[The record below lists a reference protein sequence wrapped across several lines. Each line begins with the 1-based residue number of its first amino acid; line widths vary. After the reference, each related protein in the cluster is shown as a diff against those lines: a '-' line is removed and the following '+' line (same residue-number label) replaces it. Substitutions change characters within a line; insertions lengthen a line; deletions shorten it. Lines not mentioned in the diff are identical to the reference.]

1 MMGDS
6 TDSQRTPEELIRK
19 GFIILDKPAGPTSHE
34 VAAWVKRILHID
46 KAGHSGTLDP
56 KATGVLPILL
66 QDSTKAVGAL
76 VRLPKEY
83 VCVLHLH
90 KTVAEREL
98 LDVSKE
104 FTGVLYQR
112 PPLKSAVKRQIRK
125 REVYY
130 INVLERE
137 GNDVLLQ
144 IGCEAGTYIRKLCH
158 DIGEALG
165 IGAHMQELR
174 RTKVGP
180 FDESKL
186 TTLHDL
192 TDAYHFWI
200 EDNDEA
206 PLRNII
212 MPLERALEHLPK
224 IIIRD
229 TAVDAIC
236 HGARLAEPGVVSMPS
251 LETKQLVGIYSAKHE
266 IVALGISVLEG
277 GIIADVK
284 RVMMAPGTYPRY
296 WKSGKTRTN
305 APGT

>member
-1 MMGDS
+1 MSNSADG
-6 TDSQRTPEELIRK
+6 QRTIDELIRK
-19 GFIILDKPAGPTSHE
+19 GVINLDKPAGPTSHE
-34 VAAWVKRILHID
+34 VAAWVKRILQIK

-66 QDSTKAVGAL
+66 QDATKAVGAL

-90 KTVAEREL
+90 KRVPEGEL
-98 LDVSKE
+98 LDVLKE

-125 REVYY
+125 REVYF
-130 INVLERE
+130 IDVLERE
-137 GNDVLLQ
+137 GNDVLLK

-158 DIGEALG
+158 DVGEALG
-165 IGAHMQELR
+165 VGAHMQELR

-186 TTLHDL
+186 ATLHDL

-200 EDNDEA
+200 EDNDET

-212 MPLERALEHLPK
+212 MPLERALDHLPR

-236 HGARLAEPGVVSMPS
+236 HGARLAEPGVIS
-251 LETKQLVGIYSAKHE
+251 LPRLDAKQLVGMYTTRDE

-277 GIIADVK
+277 GIVAEVK
-284 RVMMAPGTYPRY
+284 RVMMAPGTYPRS
-296 WKSGKTRTN
+296 WKSRKTNRP
-305 APGT
+305 ASGT

>member
-1 MMGDS
+1 MSNSADG
-6 TDSQRTPEELIRK
+6 QRTIDELIRK
-19 GFIILDKPAGPTSHE
+19 GVIILDKPAGPTSHE
-34 VAAWVKRILHID
+34 VAAWVKRILQIK

-66 QDSTKAVGAL
+66 QDATKAVGAL

-90 KTVAEREL
+90 KRVPEKEL
-98 LDVSKE
+98 LDVLKE

-130 INVLERE
+130 IDALERE
-137 GNDVLLQ
+137 GNDVLLK

-158 DIGEALG
+158 DVGEALG
-165 IGAHMQELR
+165 VGAHMQELR

-186 TTLHDL
+186 ATLHDL

-200 EDNDEA
+200 EDNDET

-212 MPLERALEHLPK
+212 MPLERALEHLPR

-236 HGARLAEPGVVSMPS
+236 HGARLAEPGVIS
-251 LETKQLVGIYSAKHE
+251 LPQLDAKQLVGLYTARDE

-277 GIIADVK
+277 GIVAEVK
-284 RVMMAPGTYPRY
+284 RVMMAPGTYPRS
-296 WKSGKTRTN
+296 WKSRKTNTPAR
-305 APGT
+305 GT

>member
-1 MMGDS
+1 MSNSADG
-6 TDSQRTPEELIRK
+6 QRTIDELIRK
-19 GFIILDKPAGPTSHE
+19 GVINLDKPAGPTSHE
-34 VAAWVKRILHID
+34 VAAWVKRILQIK

-66 QDSTKAVGAL
+66 QDATKAVGAL

-90 KTVAEREL
+90 KRVPEGEL
-98 LDVSKE
+98 LDVLKE

-130 INVLERE
+130 IDVLERE
-137 GNDVLLQ
+137 GNDVLLK

-158 DIGEALG
+158 DVGEALG
-165 IGAHMQELR
+165 VGAHMQELR

-186 TTLHDL
+186 ATLHDL

-200 EDNDEA
+200 EDNDET

-212 MPLERALEHLPK
+212 MPLERALDHLPR

-236 HGARLAEPGVVSMPS
+236 HGARLAEPGVIS
-251 LETKQLVGIYSAKHE
+251 LPRLDAKQLVGMYTTRDE

-277 GIIADVK
+277 GIVAEVK
-284 RVMMAPGTYPRY
+284 RVMMAPGTYPRS
-296 WKSGKTRTN
+296 WKSRKTNRP
-305 APGT
+305 ASGT

>member
-1 MMGDS
+1 MSNSADG
-6 TDSQRTPEELIRK
+6 QRTIDELIRK
-19 GFIILDKPAGPTSHE
+19 GVIILDKPAGPTSHE
-34 VAAWVKRILHID
+34 VAAWVKRILQIK

-66 QDSTKAVGAL
+66 QDATKAVGAL

-90 KTVAEREL
+90 KRVPEREL
-98 LDVSKE
+98 LDVLKE

-130 INVLERE
+130 IDALERE
-137 GNDVLLQ
+137 GNDVLLK

-158 DIGEALG
+158 DVGEALG
-165 IGAHMQELR
+165 VGAHMQELR

-186 TTLHDL
+186 ATLHDL

-200 EDNDEA
+200 EDNDET

-212 MPLERALEHLPK
+212 MPLERALEHLPR

-236 HGARLAEPGVVSMPS
+236 HGARLAEPGVIS
-251 LETKQLVGIYSAKHE
+251 LPRLDAKQLVGMYTARDE

-277 GIIADVK
+277 GIVAEVK
-284 RVMMAPGTYPRY
+284 RVMMAPGTYPRS
-296 WKSGKTRTN
+296 WKSRKTNTPAR
-305 APGT
+305 GT

>member
-1 MMGDS
+1 MVDTPDS
-6 TDSQRTPEELIRK
+6 RRTPEELIRK
-19 GFIILDKPAGPTSHE
+19 GVIILDKPTGPTSHE
-34 VAAWVKRILHID
+34 VSAWVKRILHIN

-66 QDSTKAVGAL
+66 QDATKAVGAL

-90 KTVAEREL
+90 KMVAEREL
-98 LDVSKE
+98 RDVSKE

-165 IGAHMQELR
+165 VGAHMQELR

-192 TDAYHFWI
+192 TDAYHFWV
-200 EDNDEA
+200 EDADETS
-206 PLRNII
+206 LRNII

-236 HGARLAEPGVVSMPS
+236 HGARLAEPGVVSLPRVDA
-251 LETKQLVGIYSAKHE
+251 KQLVGIYSTKDE
-266 IVALGISVLEG
+266 LVALGISVLEG
-277 GIIADVK
+277 GIIAEVK
-284 RVMMAPGTYPRY
+284 RVMMEPGTYPRY
-296 WKSGKTRTN
+296 WKSRKTATK
-305 APGT
+305 AGGA

>member
-1 MMGDS
+1 MSNSADC
-6 TDSQRTPEELIRK
+6 QRTIDELIRK
-19 GFIILDKPAGPTSHE
+19 GVINLDKPAGPTSHE
-34 VAAWVKRILHID
+34 VAAWVKRILQIK

-66 QDSTKAVGAL
+66 QDATKAVGAL

-90 KTVAEREL
+90 KRVPEGEL
-98 LDVSKE
+98 LDVLKE

-125 REVYY
+125 REVYF
-130 INVLERE
+130 IDVLERE
-137 GNDVLLQ
+137 GNDVLLK

-158 DIGEALG
+158 DVGEALG
-165 IGAHMQELR
+165 VGAHMQELR

-186 TTLHDL
+186 ATLHDL

-200 EDNDEA
+200 EDNDET

-212 MPLERALEHLPK
+212 MPLERALEHLPR

-236 HGARLAEPGVVSMPS
+236 HGARLAEPGVIS
-251 LETKQLVGIYSAKHE
+251 LPRLDAKQLVGMYTTRDE

-277 GIIADVK
+277 GIVAEVK
-284 RVMMAPGTYPRY
+284 RVMMAPGTYPRS
-296 WKSGKTRTN
+296 WKSRKTNRP
-305 APGT
+305 ASGT

>member
-1 MMGDS
+1 MSNSADG
-6 TDSQRTPEELIRK
+6 QRTIDELIRK
-19 GFIILDKPAGPTSHE
+19 GVIILDKPAGPTSHE
-34 VAAWVKRILHID
+34 VAAWVKRILQIK

-66 QDSTKAVGAL
+66 QDATKAVGAL

-90 KTVAEREL
+90 KRVPEGEL
-98 LDVSKE
+98 LDVLKE

-130 INVLERE
+130 IDALERE
-137 GNDVLLQ
+137 GNDVLLK

-158 DIGEALG
+158 DVGEALG
-165 IGAHMQELR
+165 VGAHMQELR

-186 TTLHDL
+186 ATLHDL

-200 EDNDEA
+200 EDNDET

-212 MPLERALEHLPK
+212 MPLERALEHLPR

-236 HGARLAEPGVVSMPS
+236 HGARLAEPGVIS
-251 LETKQLVGIYSAKHE
+251 LPRLDAKQLVGMYTARDE
-266 IVALGISVLEG
+266 IVALGISVLDG
-277 GIIADVK
+277 GIVAEVK
-284 RVMMAPGTYPRY
+284 RVMMAPGTYPRS
-296 WKSGKTRTN
+296 WKSRKTNTPAR
-305 APGT
+305 GT

>member
-1 MMGDS
+1 MTNSADG
-6 TDSQRTPEELIRK
+6 QRTIDELIRK
-19 GFIILDKPAGPTSHE
+19 GVIILDKPAGPTSHE
-34 VAAWVKRILHID
+34 VAAWVKRILQIK

-66 QDSTKAVGAL
+66 QDATKAVGAL

-90 KTVAEREL
+90 KRVPEGEL
-98 LDVSKE
+98 LGVLKE

-130 INVLERE
+130 IDVLERE
-137 GNDVLLQ
+137 GNDVLLK

-158 DIGEALG
+158 DVGEALG
-165 IGAHMQELR
+165 VGAHMQELR

-186 TTLHDL
+186 ATLHDL

-200 EDNDEA
+200 EDNDET

-212 MPLERALEHLPK
+212 MPLERALGHLPR

-236 HGARLAEPGVVSMPS
+236 HGARLAEPGVIS
-251 LETKQLVGIYSAKHE
+251 LPRLDAKQLVGLYTARDE

-277 GIIADVK
+277 GIVAEVK
-284 RVMMAPGTYPRY
+284 RVMMAPGTYPRS
-296 WKSGKTRTN
+296 WKSRKTNTPARRT
-305 APGT
+305 

>member
-1 MMGDS
+1 MTNSDVQI
-6 TDSQRTPEELIRK
+6 TIDELLRK
-19 GFIILDKPAGPTSHE
+19 GVINLDKPAGPSSHE
-34 VAAWVKRILHID
+34 TAAWVKQILRVK

-66 QDSTKAVGAL
+66 QDATKVGGAL

-90 KTVAEREL
+90 KKVPQGGL
-98 LDVSKE
+98 LNVVKE

-112 PPLKSAVKRQIRK
+112 PPLKSAVKRQLRK
-125 REVYY
+125 REVYF
-130 INVLERE
+130 IEVLERE
-137 GNDVLLQ
+137 GTDVLLKV
-144 IGCEAGTYIRKLCH
+144 GCEAGTYIRKLCH

-165 IGAHMQELR
+165 VGAHMQELR
-174 RTKVGP
+174 RTKAGP

-206 PLRNII
+206 PLRSII
-212 MPLERALEHLPK
+212 VPVERALGHLPR
-224 IIIRD
+224 IVIRE

-236 HGARLAEPGVVSMPS
+236 HGARLAEPGVIS
-251 LETKQLVGIYSAKHE
+251 LPNFEAKQLVGIYTE
-266 IVALGISVLEG
+266 RDELVALGISVLKG
-277 GIIADVK
+277 GIIAEVK
-284 RVMMAPGTYPRY
+284 RVLMAPGTYPRH
-296 WKSGKTRTN
+296 WKSRKTDASARIRS
-305 APGT
+305 

>member
-1 MMGDS
+1 MADPA
-6 TDSQRTPEELIRK
+6 DFQRTPEELIRK
-19 GFIILDKPAGPTSHE
+19 GVIILDKPAGPTSHE
-34 VAAWVKRILHID
+34 VAAWVKRILHIN

-56 KATGVLPILL
+56 KATGVLPIML
-66 QDSTKAVGAL
+66 QDATKAVGAL

-90 KTVAEREL
+90 KMVPEGAL

-137 GNDVLLQ
+137 SNDVLLK

-165 IGAHMQELR
+165 VGAHMQELR

-180 FDESKL
+180 FDESML

-192 TDAYHFWI
+192 TDSYHFWI
-200 EDNDEA
+200 EDNDETS
-206 PLRNII
+206 LCNLI
-212 MPLERALEHLPK
+212 MPLERALQHLPK

-236 HGARLAEPGVVSMPS
+236 HGARLAQPGVVSLPH
-251 LETKQLVGIYSAKHE
+251 LDTKQLVGIYSAKGE
-266 IVALGISVLEG
+266 IVALGISVLGG

-296 WKSGKTRTN
+296 WKSRKSIAN
-305 APGT
+305 AGGT

>member
-1 MMGDS
+1 MTNSADG
-6 TDSQRTPEELIRK
+6 QRTVDELIRK
-19 GFIILDKPAGPTSHE
+19 GAINLDKPAGPTSHE
-34 VAAWVKRILHID
+34 VAAWVKRILQIK

-66 QDSTKAVGAL
+66 QDATKAVGAL

-90 KTVAEREL
+90 KRVPEGEL

-130 INVLERE
+130 IDVLERQ
-137 GNDVLLQ
+137 GNDVLLK

-158 DIGEALG
+158 DVGEALG
-165 IGAHMQELR
+165 VGAHMQELR

-200 EDNDEA
+200 EDNDET

-212 MPLERALEHLPK
+212 MPLERALGHLPR

-236 HGARLAEPGVVSMPS
+236 HGARLAEPGVVSLPP
-251 LETKQLVGIYSAKHE
+251 LDAKQLVGIYTARDE

-277 GIIADVK
+277 GIVAEVK
-284 RVMMAPGTYPRY
+284 RVLMAPGTYPRC
-296 WKSGKTRTN
+296 WKSRKTN
-305 APGT
+305 QPASGT

>member
-1 MMGDS
+1 MSSSADG
-6 TDSQRTPEELIRK
+6 QRTIDELIRK
-19 GFIILDKPAGPTSHE
+19 GVINLDKPAGPTSHE
-34 VAAWVKRILHID
+34 VAAWVKRILQIK

-66 QDSTKAVGAL
+66 QDATKAVGAL

-90 KTVAEREL
+90 KRVPEGEL
-98 LDVSKE
+98 LDVLKE
-104 FTGVLYQR
+104 FMGVLYQR

-130 INVLERE
+130 IDVLERE
-137 GNDVLLQ
+137 GNDVLLK

-158 DIGEALG
+158 DVGEALG
-165 IGAHMQELR
+165 VGAHMQELR
-174 RTKVGP
+174 RTKVGQ

-186 TTLHDL
+186 ATLHDL

-200 EDNDEA
+200 EDNDET

-212 MPLERALEHLPK
+212 MPLERALEHLPR

-236 HGARLAEPGVVSMPS
+236 HGARLAEPGVIS
-251 LETKQLVGIYSAKHE
+251 LPRLDAKQLVGIYTARDE
-266 IVALGISVLEG
+266 IVALGISVLDG
-277 GIIADVK
+277 GIVAEVK
-284 RVMMAPGTYPRY
+284 RVMMAPGTYPRS
-296 WKSGKTRTN
+296 WKSRKTKTP
-305 APGT
+305 ASGT

>member
-1 MMGDS
+1 MSNSADG
-6 TDSQRTPEELIRK
+6 QRTIDELIRK
-19 GFIILDKPAGPTSHE
+19 GVINLDKPAGPTSHE
-34 VAAWVKRILHID
+34 VAAWVKRILQIK

-66 QDSTKAVGAL
+66 QDATKAVGAL

-90 KTVAEREL
+90 KRVPEGEL
-98 LDVSKE
+98 LDVLKE

-125 REVYY
+125 REVYF
-130 INVLERE
+130 IDVLERE
-137 GNDVLLQ
+137 GNDVLLK

-158 DIGEALG
+158 DVGEALG
-165 IGAHMQELR
+165 VGAHMQELR

-186 TTLHDL
+186 ATLHDL

-200 EDNDEA
+200 EDNDET

-212 MPLERALEHLPK
+212 MPLERALEHLPR

-236 HGARLAEPGVVSMPS
+236 HGARLAEPGVIS
-251 LETKQLVGIYSAKHE
+251 LPRLDAKQLVGMYTTRDE

-277 GIIADVK
+277 GIVAEVK
-284 RVMMAPGTYPRY
+284 RVMMAPGTYPRS
-296 WKSGKTRTN
+296 WKSRKTNRP
-305 APGT
+305 ASGT

>member
-1 MMGDS
+1 MTNSVDG
-6 TDSQRTPEELIRK
+6 QRTVDELLRK
-19 GFIILDKPAGPTSHE
+19 GVINLDKPAGPTSHE
-34 VAAWVKRILHID
+34 VAAWVKRILQIK

-56 KATGVLPILL
+56 KATGVLPMML
-66 QDSTKAVGAL
+66 QDATKAVGAL

-90 KTVAEREL
+90 KRVIEGEL
-98 LDVSKE
+98 MDVLKE

-130 INVLERE
+130 IDVLERE
-137 GNDVLLQ
+137 GNDVLLK

-158 DIGEALG
+158 DVGEALG
-165 IGAHMQELR
+165 VGAHMQELR
-174 RTKVGP
+174 RTKVGT

-200 EDNDEA
+200 EDNDET
-206 PLRNII
+206 PLRDII
-212 MPLERALEHLPK
+212 MPLERALAHLPR

-236 HGARLAEPGVVSMPS
+236 HGARLAEPGVIS
-251 LETKQLVGIYSAKHE
+251 LPPLDAKQLVGIYTAKDE

-277 GIIADVK
+277 GIVAEVK
-284 RVMMAPGTYPRY
+284 RVMMAPGTYPRS
-296 WKSGKTRTN
+296 WKSKKRNT
-305 APGT
+305 PSSGT